1 MKQYVD
7 INGAKYMA
15 SHTVKHSDIGEGLQL
30 LSNGTLVVETA
41 TEQEINDIIT
51 GIDDILEVSA

>member
-1 MKQYVD
+1 MAKIMYKGTEY
-7 INGAKYMA
+7 GAG
-15 SHTVKHSDIGEGLQL
+15 SLFSDVGEGLSI
-30 LSNGTLVVETA
+30 SNEGVLQVETA